1 MKERVDKWG
10 KYEKRLISQI
20 SKDPP
25 RTYSRTYVENNNKNK
40 DRDANDGHR
49 NDIKGNNNINNNSTS
64 TKKYLYV
71 EAARKAL
78 GLENKQLTSCAH

>member
-1 MKERVDKWG
+1 MKERVDKLG

-64 TKKYLYV
+64 TK
-71 EAARKAL
+71 
-78 GLENKQLTSCAH
+78 N